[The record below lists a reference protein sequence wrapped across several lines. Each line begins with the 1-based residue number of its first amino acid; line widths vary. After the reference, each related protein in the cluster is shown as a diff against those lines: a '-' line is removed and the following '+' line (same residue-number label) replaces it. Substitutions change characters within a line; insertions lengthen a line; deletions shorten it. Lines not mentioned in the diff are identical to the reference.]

1 MRYFSAM
8 RAASM
13 AAKKQSLGL
22 WAATIGSGD
31 SPWRPYIASSR
42 SAASVLVGRP
52 VDGPPRWMSMM
63 SSGSS
68 RLTARPID
76 SDFSATPGPARGGAG
91 EVAAVGGADGG
102 ADAGDL
108 VLGLQR
114 AHVEALVLRQLVEDV
129 GRRGDRVRA
138 EEQRQPRQLAGGD
151 EPPGRAR
158 CCR

>member
-76 SDFSATPGPARGGAG
+76 SAFSATPGPLVVVQARW
-91 EVAAVGGADGG
+91 
-102 ADAGDL
+102 
-108 VLGLQR
+108 
-114 AHVEALVLRQLVEDV
+114 
-129 GRRGDRVRA
+129 
-138 EEQRQPRQLAGGD
+138 
-151 EPPGRAR
+151 PP
-158 CCR
+158 